1 MHEEIKL
8 PRNIFLLTDGEIDN
22 KSETL
27 NIIYQNSSKYSIYS
41 IGIGKYFD
49 EDLIKMPES

>member
-1 MHEEIKL
+1 MHEGIKL

-49 EDLIKMPES
+49 EDLIKMLES